1 MPPPTFTVNSAM
13 VNVNVKDT
21 SKILYLPLAN
31 TIQGNT
37 ITIRDATGFC
47 SPASSIYVSTLA
59 PNSINNGL
67 NTIRMTNP
75 LQSLRLFSQPNNYQV
90 TQNFI
95 FPPPSIP
102 TNLVLTINGTTRL
115 VSLGW
120 SPSIN
125 TNTYEWSFYATDLSN
140 VTILSASTTNTFL
153 QILPSIVLN
162 TYYSFRVRAI
172 GFGGTSAYAISPSV
186 VYALPP
192 DPPTNL
198 SLTIVN
204 LTGFTTMSWTG
215 SAAAATYTWVLYR
228 SATPPVIVSQN
239 TTSVSLVT
247 LTIPP
252 VRGDYYFTVY
262 ASSAI
267 GDSAT
272 VTLPTPVFYNPPPS
286 NPSNLSLTIPNNT
299 GLASMSWTASATNV
313 TGYNWALYKVG
324 TGTAVATGSTT
335 TATTAS
341 YSVVNIPGDYYFTV
355 TATGLGGS
363 SDTIQSTPDT
373 NYNPPPTDPTNLA
386 ISISNTTGV
395 VTMSWTASLNA
406 IDYTWSLYR
415 DVSGSGSLVSTN
427 TVSNSP
433 ATYTILSPFTPG
445 NYYFIVR
452 ASGNGGF
459 SQSVTS
465 PQANYNPPPTNP
477 SNLSLTINN
486 STGAVSMSWTA
497 SFNATSYSWIFRLS
511 NGQAV
516 TSGTTSGT
524 SASYTFPSPFVA
536 GNYYFT
542 VQASGNGGTSNNVE
556 SSLVNYNPPPTDPT
570 NLSLSIPNS
579 TGLASMSW
587 TASFNATSYTWTL
600 VRIVGVTPTTVAT
613 NTTSGTSATYSLSP
627 TFIPGN
633 YYFNLVATGAGGS
646 SNSVLSQLVNY
657 NPPPTDPSSLSLT
670 ISNSTAAVSMSWT
683 ASVNVTSYSWIF
695 YRATGNVVVTSG
707 TTSGTSASYTILSPF
722 VAGNYYFTVQ
732 ATGAGG
738 SSAVVQSSNVNYNPP
753 PSNPSN
759 LVLSIS
765 DSPTLGGV
773 SMSWTASA
781 TNVTGYSWALVL
793 VGTGTVRSGT
803 TTGASS
809 TTATANLSPTY
820 TPGNYNFTVTATGAG
835 GSSATITS
843 SPNVNYNPRP
853 TNPSVLDLAITNSTG
868 ATTLQWTA
876 SVNATSYSWFLY
888 RDNTPSAGVLTLQ
901 GTTTSTTVNTSLAGY
916 LSGTYY
922 FSVYATGAGG
932 QSDTITL
939 PSIKWIVYNPP
950 PTAATGLTLT
960 INGSTAAVTMS
971 WTAGAN
977 TASYTYLFYNASGPT
992 LVTQATTA
1000 NTSIT
1005 ISPSLTNGASYY
1017 FSLVSQNSAGSTSS
1031 GSSSTVQYRAIPQAP
1046 TGLTLTIN
1054 NSTGAVSISW
1064 NASTFTT
1071 GGYDW
1076 IFYRVGTPNTIVTNG
1091 NTSSTSVSPITPNP
1105 TLVVGDFY
1113 FFQVRAKGL
1122 GGDSAYATSSNV
1134 RYTPIPAVPTIT
1146 TFTINN
1152 TTGLVTMSWN
1162 AATNAVSYDW
1172 ILNSL
1177 TPTTLVTNGTTT
1189 SLSVAISPTLIDL
1202 KSYQFQVRANGL
1214 DGVASAYATSSTV
1227 QYTPVP
1233 GTPTNLSLAISA
1245 TTTIVLMSWTASSF
1259 AVSYDWN
1266 LFTAAGSSVQ
1276 SANTS
1281 STSVSTS
1288 LSLTENTS
1296 YYFTVV
1302 AKGNTFNSSTA
1313 TSSQVQYIVLRFLPS
1328 DISNPAIWFDAS
1340 LTANITSNVTSS
1352 NVTAWTNR
1360 GSITAVANSNASFT
1374 PPKTNQATQAGLNL
1388 ITYSTSN
1395 NLIITSMS
1403 LPATSRSCFALY
1415 RQKVNFTNNGLDISF
1430 LRGPF

>member
-21 SKILYLPLAN
+21 SKILYLPPAN

-37 ITIRDATGFC
+37 ITIRDSTGFC
-47 SPASSIYVSTLA
+47 SPASSIYVSTTGTD
-59 PNSINNGL
+59 SIDTGL

-75 LQSLRLFSQPNNYQV
+75 LQSLRVFSQPNNYQV

-102 TNLVLTINGTTRL
+102 TNLSLTINGTTRI
-115 VSLGW
+115 VSLKW
-120 SPSIN
+120 SPSVN

-140 VTILSASTTNTFL
+140 VTILSATTTNTVIT
-153 QILPSIVLN
+153 ILPSMVLN
-162 TYYSFRVRAI
+162 TFYSFRVRAI
-172 GFGGTSAYAISPSV
+172 GFGGASPYAISQSV

-192 DPPTNL
+192 DPPINL

-228 SATPPVIVSQN
+228 SDTTPVIISQN
-239 TTSVSLVT
+239 TTSLSLVT

-267 GDSAT
+267 GDSVT

-299 GLASMSWTASATNV
+299 GLASMSWTASATNAN
-313 TGYNWALYKVG
+313 GYNWALYKVG
-324 TGTAVATGSTT
+324 SGTAVATGSTT

-341 YSVVNIPGDYYFTV
+341 FSVVNIPGDYYFTV

-363 SDTIQSTPDT
+363 SDTIQSTPNT
-373 NYNPPPTDPTNLA
+373 NYNPPPTDPSNLA
-386 ISISNTTGV
+386 ISIVNSTGV

-415 DVSGSGSLVSTN
+415 DVSGTLNIVSSN

-445 NYYFIVR
+445 NYLFIVR
-452 ASGNGGF
+452 ARGNGGF

-465 PQANYNPPPTNP
+465 PQANYNPPPTDP

-542 VQASGNGGTSNNVE
+542 VQATGNGGTSNTVQ

-570 NLSLSIPNS
+570 NLSLSIPNA

-587 TASFNATSYTWTL
+587 TASFNATSYTWILFRL
-600 VRIVGVTPTTVAT
+600 VGMTPTQVAT
-613 NTTSGTSATYSLSP
+613 NTTASTSATFNLSP
-627 TFIPGN
+627 TFTPGT
-633 YYFNLVATGAGGS
+633 YYFSLRATGNGGT
-646 SNSVLSQLVNY
+646 SNSVLSNTVTY
-657 NPPPTDPSSLSLT
+657 NPPPTNPSNLSLT
-670 ISNSTAAVSMSWT
+670 ISNTTAAVSMSWT
-683 ASVNVTSYSWIF
+683 ASVNATSYSWIF
-695 YRATGNVVVTSG
+695 YRLTNNEVVTSG

-722 VAGNYYFTVQ
+722 VSGNYYFTVQ
-732 ATGAGG
+732 ATGNGG
-738 SSAVVQSSNVNYNPP
+738 NSSVVQSSNVDYNPP

-759 LVLSIS
+759 LVLTIPNTTSGS
-765 DSPTLGGV
+765 V

-781 TNVTGYSWALVL
+781 TNVTGYTWRLLLAGSQVQ
-793 VGTGTVRSGT
+793 TGN

-809 TTATANLSPTY
+809 TTATTNLLPNL
-820 TPGNYNFTVTATGAG
+820 TPGNYTFSVTATGRG

-843 SPNVNYNPRP
+843 SPAVNYNPPP
-853 TNPSVLDLAITNSTG
+853 TNPSILDLAITSSTG

-876 SVNATSYSWFLY
+876 SINATSYSWFLY
-888 RDNTPSAGVLTLQ
+888 RDNTPSPAVLTLQ
-901 GTTTSTTVNTSLAGY
+901 GTTANTIVNTSLAGS

-922 FSVYATGAGG
+922 FTVFATGNGG
-932 QSDTITL
+932 QSDTIGL
-939 PSIKWIVYNPP
+939 PTIKWIVYNPP

-977 TASYTYLFYNASGPT
+977 TASYTYLLYNASGPT

-1000 NTSIT
+1000 NTSVT

-1031 GSSSTVQYRAIPQAP
+1031 GSSATVQYRAIPQAP
-1046 TGLTLTIN
+1046 TGLSLTIN

-1071 GGYDW
+1071 SGYDW
-1076 IFYRVGTPNTIVTNG
+1076 VFYRVGTPNTIVTSG
-1091 NTSSTSVSPITPNP
+1091 NTSNTSVSPISPSP

-1214 DGVASAYATSSTV
+1214 DGVASAYATSATV

-1395 NLIITSMS
+1395 NLIVTSMS

-1415 RQKVNFTNNGLDISF
+1415 RQKVNFTNNGLEISF